1 MNHTNVQQRI
11 QQLVELLNYHSHRY
25 HALDAPEISD
35 AAYDSMYH
43 ELVALEQEFP
53 QFRLPQSPTL
63 RAGDVI
69 KDELGKFTHTHPQ
82 WSLDNIFDF
91 TELEAYQN
99 RVTKLLPAD
108 AKISYVIQPKID
120 GLKIVLHY
128 VDGVLIHAVTRGDG
142 IIGED
147 VLHTVRTIKNVPLEL
162 SEKINAVIVGEVWMP
177 KDELTRINQ
186 ERAALELPL
195 YANPRNLA
203 AGTLRQ
209 LDAQV
214 AASRNLQMF
223 VYDVDALDGKEQF
236 DTYMELFEYLR
247 SLGLATLP
255 HTQHCTTIQ
264 ELQSYYES
272 WIEIRRDEQYAIDG
286 AVIKVNELD
295 TWKTLGYTAK
305 APRFA
310 IAYKFPAEEATTR
323 VVDIQIQIGRTGA
336 LTPVAHLEPV
346 LVDGSTV
353 SHATLHNQDEIDR
366 LDIRIGDTV
375 IIKKAGDIIPKVL
388 RVLTELRTGD
398 EKKFSTE
405 TYAKQQGWHIR
416 KQENTAGNSVA
427 WYLDDHTN
435 AEIKKQK
442 IIHFVSKKAFNIDG
456 MGEKIVERFLE
467 EGIITDAADIF
478 AMDREK
484 ILALEGFKEK
494 SVDNLFQAI
503 EAVRMIP
510 LARFVYSLGIRHIG
524 EENARLLAQNYASIT
539 SLVQATF
546 ESLETIEG
554 LGPVGAESVTEWF
567 ENSDNQDLLGR
578 LLGQVDVQDYER
590 TGSSILEGK
599 IFVITG
605 TLPTLSREDAKQ
617 MVLDNGGKVAGS
629 VSKNTSYVL
638 AGEKA
643 GSKLAKAEEL
653 GVEVIGEEEFLGMI

>member
-1 MNHTNVQQRI
+1 MNTTDVQQRI
-11 QQLVELLNYHSHRY
+11 DQLVELLNYHSHQY
-25 HALDAPEISD
+25 HVLDAPEISD
-35 AAYDSMYH
+35 TAYDSMYH
-43 ELVALEQEFP
+43 ELVALEKEFP

-63 RAGDVI
+63 RAGDVV
-69 KDELGKFTHTHPQ
+69 KDDLEKFTHTHPQ
-82 WSLDNIFDF
+82 WSLDNIFDYS
-91 TELEAYQN
+91 ELEAYET
-99 RVTKLLPAD
+99 RIKKLLPKD
-108 AKISYVIQPKID
+108 FGISYVIQPKID

-128 VDGVLIHAVTRGDG
+128 ENGVLVHAVTRGDG
-142 IIGED
+142 VIGED

-162 SEKINAVIVGEVWMP
+162 SEKINAVVVGEVWMP

-186 ERAALELPL
+186 EREKDGLPL

-209 LDAQV
+209 LDSQV

-236 DTYMELFEYLR
+236 HTYMDLFEYLG
-247 SLGLATLP
+247 SLGLSTLP
-255 HTQHCTTIQ
+255 HTQHCATTQ

-272 WIEIRRDEQYAIDG
+272 WITIRRDEQYAIDG

-295 TWKTLGYTAK
+295 AWKTLGYTAK

-310 IAYKFPAEEATTR
+310 VAYKFPAEEATTR

-388 RVLTELRTGD
+388 RSLPELRTGK

-405 TYAKQQGWHIR
+405 AYAKQQGWKIR

-427 WYLDDHTN
+427 WYLDDDTN
-435 AEIKKQK
+435 TEIKKQK

-456 MGEKIVERFLE
+456 MGEKIVEKFLE

-478 AMDREK
+478 SMDREK

-494 SVDNLFQAI
+494 SVDNLFEAI
-503 EAVRMIP
+503 EAVRTIP
-510 LARFVYSLGIRHIG
+510 VARFVYALGIRHIG
-524 EENARLLAQNYASIT
+524 EENARLLAAKYTNIAAIS
-539 SLVQATF
+539 QATF
-546 ESLETIEG
+546 ESLEAIEG
-554 LGPVGAESVTEWF
+554 LGPVAAESITEWF
-567 ENSDNQDLLGR
+567 ANPDNQDLLRR
-578 LLGQVDVQDYER
+578 LLEQVKVQEYER

-617 MVLDNGGKVAGS
+617 IVLDNGGKVAGS
-629 VSKNTSYVL
+629 VSKNTNYVL

-653 GVEVIGEEEFLGMI
+653 GVEVIGEEEFLGMV